1 MYKMNIQWKRMLIF
15 SWNFPLYVYFVL
27 FKKKTE
33 NWRYVWTPPD
43 HYVAIRRCSKP
54 VTTDLYWNIYFLC
67 EFTYIFQHLLLYYE
81 LRSKTIYCTLFS
93 ENIPAKTEKKD
104 KKAFAF
110 HSFSACALCAQAT
123 RKRGKFQK
131 AARQWNLN
139 KQINNL
145 TKKKTLVV

>member
-1 MYKMNIQWKRMLIF
+1 MNIQWKRMLIF

-33 NWRYVWTPPD
+33 NWRYVWTPPG

-93 ENIPAKTEKKD
+93 ENIPAKTEKKE
-104 KKAFAF
+104 KKRHL
-110 HSFSACALCAQAT
+110 HST
-123 RKRGKFQK
+123 RFQRAHYAPK
-131 AARQWNLN
+131 QQGNEASFRKQHASEFLIN
-139 KQINNL
+139 KLII
-145 TKKKTLVV
+145 